1 MTLRF
6 QIVTVML
13 KEESI
18 QNSQTLRFHISL
30 IQLRIKNV

>member
-1 MTLRF
+1 MTLRV

-18 QNSQTLRFHISL
+18 QSQTLRFHISL